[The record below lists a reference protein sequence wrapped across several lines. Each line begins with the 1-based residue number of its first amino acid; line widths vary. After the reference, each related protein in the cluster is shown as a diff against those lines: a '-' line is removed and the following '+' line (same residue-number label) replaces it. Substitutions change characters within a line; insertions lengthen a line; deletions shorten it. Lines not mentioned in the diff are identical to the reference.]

1 MSRISEETK
10 KEIKNIIES
19 YCEGIC
25 YLEFNLSDLD
35 QMVDEITNVS
45 EIKNNAEDA
54 FNWSWRNGE
63 DMGK

>member
-19 YCEGIC
+19 YCEGINH
-25 YLEFNLSDLD
+25 LEFNLSDLD
-35 QMVDEITNVS
+35 QMVDEITNVK
-45 EIKNNAEDA
+45 EIKKNAEDA
-54 FNWSWRNGE
+54 LNWSWRNGE